1 MKADLEKNVPM
12 AYLAPFDLVVLPV
25 SLRVLFDQ
33 VLLVWFFFF
42 KRSVLFLLISRI
54 PLPFSLKSI
63 LVEDT
68 CAYFQV
74 TSKLGLTLKW
84 NWADTLLV

>member
-1 MKADLEKNVPM
+1 ML
-12 AYLAPFDLVVLPV
+12 
-25 SLRVLFDQ
+25 
-33 VLLVWFFFF
+33 
-42 KRSVLFLLISRI
+42 SVLFPLISRI
-54 PLPFSLKSI
+54 PMPFSLKSI
-63 LVEDT
+63 LIEDT

>member
-12 AYLAPFDLVVLPV
+12 ACLAPFYSSFV
-25 SLRVLFDQ
+25 SYISEIISS
-33 VLLVWFFFF
+33 FFSSMQ
-42 KRSVLFLLISRI
+42 SVLFPPISRI
-54 PLPFSLKSI
+54 PMPFSLKSI

>member
-1 MKADLEKNVPM
+1 MKADTEKNVPM
-12 AYLAPFDLVVLPV
+12 AYLAPFDYTFSSYSSERISEVFF
-25 SLRVLFDQ
+25 SIQYVLFPP
-33 VLLVWFFFF
+33 
-42 KRSVLFLLISRI
+42 ISRI
-54 PLPFSLKSI
+54 PMPFSLKSI
-63 LVEDT
+63 LIEDT